1 MTVTRVEIQNIDPP
15 RDLKQVMENQIKSE
29 RSRRSEVLRADGDRM
44 HDVIISRGNV
54 ATVCFSLESSQAASA
69 ERGGPAH
76 LDDFARAGRREGE
89 VDGGGGGETV
99 AGDRGEG

>member
-15 RDLKQVMENQIKSE
+15 KDLKRVMENQIKSE

-54 ATVCFSLESSQAASA
+54 ATVRFSLASSQAASA
-69 ERGGPAH
+69 ERGGPAY
-76 LDDFARAGRREGE
+76 LDDSARAGRREGE
-89 VDGGGGGETV
+89 VDGGGGGEAV